1 MARNIYVF
9 RHGVTDYNVQKRMQG
24 YLDIPLNANGIAQ
37 AKALAKR
44 LSGVKLDCI
53 YTSPLSRAADT
64 AKIVAEINGIK
75 VIPVAGLSEWNMGA
89 FCGHIVRLTEDPKD
103 TPFDL
108 SSDIVYVPRALIKDE
123 DYTPEQGE
131 SYNMFKKRI
140 CETMADIMKNTDAK
154 NIGIAAHGG
163 VVKVL
168 VREFTNW
175 ELERGGMPN
184 AEYLCMQWDD
194 KRFSVPERPNW
205 LIEQASK
212 TLCY

>member
-1 MARNIYVF
+1 MIRNIYVF
-9 RHGVTDYNVQKRMQG
+9 RHGETDYNVQKRMQG

-37 AKALAKR
+37 AQALAKR
-44 LSGVKLDCI
+44 LSDVKLDCI

-75 VIPVAGLSEWNMGA
+75 VIPVAGLSEWNLGT

-108 SSDIVYVPRALIKDE
+108 SSDIVYIPRALIADD
-123 DYTPEQGE
+123 DYIPEKGE

-140 CETMADIMKNTDAK
+140 CETMTNIMKNTDAK
-154 NIGIAAHGG
+154 NIGIASHGG
-163 VVKVL
+163 VIKVL
-168 VREFTNW
+168 VREYTNW
-175 ELERGGMPN
+175 KLERGGMPN
-184 AEYLCMQWDD
+184 AEYFQMQWDD
-194 KRFSVPERPNW
+194 NRFSVPEKPSW

-212 TLCY
+212 NICY